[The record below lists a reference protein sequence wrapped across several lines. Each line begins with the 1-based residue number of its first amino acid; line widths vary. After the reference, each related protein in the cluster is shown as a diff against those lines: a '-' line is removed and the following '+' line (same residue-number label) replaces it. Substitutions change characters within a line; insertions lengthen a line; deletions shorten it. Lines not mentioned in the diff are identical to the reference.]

1 MFTLYRRRL
10 FHFSPVDH
18 YGNETEAINAA
29 VLLKANGIKALV
41 INNATGERIT
51 LDN

>member
-10 FHFSPVDH
+10 FHLSPVDH

-29 VLLKANGIKALV
+29 ILLKTNGKKALV
-41 INNATGERIT
+41 INNQTGEKIT
-51 LDN
+51 FNN